1 MTKELI
7 SLENVTKVYN
17 AALESKPVTAVDG
30 LSFSVESGGI
40 TGFVGPNGAGKTTSI
55 KMILG
60 LIRSSKGVVKLMGES
75 ASQNSARE
83 NIAYISE
90 QPYFYAHLSAQETLN
105 FVCQMKGIPKKDR
118 KEEITAVLE
127 RVELSHRAKAK
138 VKTFSKGMQQRLN
151 MAQALLGS
159 PELIIMDE
167 PMSGLDP
174 LGRRLFR
181 KIFRELADSGVSIF
195 FSTHIIEDIESLC
208 DRVVVLSK
216 GKLKYAG
223 EVQQLIDDSTE
234 GVEYRFSAE
243 QSAKLPSLNENLDL
257 TVVSSPDGSLTIS
270 SKSVENS
277 LVEILI
283 AEKVVPL
290 SIAPI
295 RRSLEEILYDKK
307 ENA

>member
-7 SLENVTKVYN
+7 SLENVSKVYN

-60 LIRSSKGVVKLMGES
+60 LIRPSKGVVKLMGES
-75 ASQNSARE
+75 AFQNSARE

-90 QPYFYAHLSAQETLN
+90 QPYFYAHLSAEETLK
-105 FVCQMKGIPKKDR
+105 FVCQMKGISKKSR
-118 KEEITAVLE
+118 KSEIDAVLE

-223 EVQQLIDDSTE
+223 EVKQLIDDSTQ
-234 GVEYRFSAE
+234 GVEYRFSSE
-243 QSAKLPSLNENLDL
+243 QATQLTTLDGKTDL
-257 TVVSSPDGSLTIS
+257 AVVTAPDGSITIS
-270 SKSVENS
+270 AKTTENS
-277 LVEILI
+277 LVETLVT
-283 AEKVVPL
+283 EKIIPL

-295 RRSLEEILYDKK
+295 RSSLEEILYDKK
-307 ENA
+307 EDA